1 MECKAKA
8 DEAKADLEL
17 AMPALET
24 AIKSLDKLDKK
35 DISVMKGFAS
45 PPDAVRMVLEA
56 VCTLL

>member
-8 DEAKADLEL
+8 EEAKADLEL
-17 AMPALET
+17 AMPALEA
-24 AIKSLDKLDKK
+24 AIKSLDKK
-35 DISVMKGFAS
+35 DISVMKEFEN